1 MKKGLFFFCVCSLH
15 ATTWKQDAVALNVLQ
30 PTEEIMAS
38 RTDAGPSSPAL
49 SMHSSS
55 IALEIPDALAV
66 IETISIDSWET
77 CPSSFPVPRISPF
90 RLITPP
96 PPANAETP
104 PPVIPQ
110 ESCCSLLR
118 KSYAQQCWSAFF
130 LSWSLL
136 TLCVGFLGGM
146 GFEYYSSACTTT

>member
-1 MKKGLFFFCVCSLH
+1 MKKGLFFFCMCPLN
-15 ATTWKQDAVALNVLQ
+15 ATTLEQGAVDLNVLQ
-30 PTEEIMAS
+30 PTAEVMAS
-38 RTDAGPSSPAL
+38 RTDEGLSSPAL
-49 SMHSSS
+49 SLHSSS
-55 IALEIPDALAV
+55 IAIEIPDALAV
-66 IETISIDSWET
+66 IETTSIDSWET

-90 RLITPP
+90 RVITPP

-118 KSYAQQCWSAFF
+118 KSYAQQCWSAFS

-136 TLCVGFLGGM
+136 VLSLGFLGGM
-146 GFEYYSSACTTT
+146 AFEHYFSTCTAV